1 MASTSSVAP
10 STPTQAEIKT
20 KMYISPLSPST
31 SAETPLFTSNTI
43 RPSTPSMTP
52 STPIPKIYDLTHSRI
67 TNGERQDF
75 LKWAVSTG
83 RTMADPD
90 EFKRLLR
97 WASLKVDIADIIRVP
112 EEGGK
117 RFVQWSPSI
126 SKMADPNEP
135 RRKVFKWA
143 HSTSTIGAPD

>member
-67 TNGERQDF
+67 TNGE
-75 LKWAVSTG
+75 
-83 RTMADPD
+83 
-90 EFKRLLR
+90 FKRLLR

-126 SKMADPNEP
+126 SKMADPN
-135 RRKVFKWA
+135 
-143 HSTSTIGAPD
+143 